1 MFSALC
7 DLADLLKHKNL
18 DILAAS
24 CRLIEVV
31 STFDDNLKLMI
42 NAGLIENLAKL
53 VSTVSYNTIGYN
65 AYNKKIIV

>member
-31 STFDDNLKLMI
+31 SAFDDNLKLMI

-53 VSTVSYNTIGYN
+53 VSTVSLQWREQNR
-65 AYNKKIIV
+65 KLFLL